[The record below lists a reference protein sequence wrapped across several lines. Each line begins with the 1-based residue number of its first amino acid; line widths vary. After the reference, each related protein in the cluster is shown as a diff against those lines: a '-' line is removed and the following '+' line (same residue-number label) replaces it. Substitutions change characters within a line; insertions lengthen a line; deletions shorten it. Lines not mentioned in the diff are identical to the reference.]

1 VNGLGRLRQD
11 AAQGRGR
18 RYPELPHPYR
28 NDYQLDRDRIVLAR
42 AFRRLEDKT
51 QVFPAGDSDHFRNRL
66 THTIEV
72 SQFARTVSSVL
83 GLNDDLTE
91 ALALAHDI
99 GHPPFAHAGEE
110 ELNRQMQR
118 FGDRFEHNL
127 HALRIV
133 EVFEDRYARFPG
145 LNLTFE
151 VREGIVKHS
160 HDFQPGEQP
169 EMDEYLP
176 GLRPP
181 LEAQLIDLA
190 DEIAYDTADLDD
202 TFSAGFFSMDEVAA
216 DVPAFGVLQEEIANQ
231 FPGSPERVQFE
242 EILRALLERL
252 VAGLINGTADAAT
265 AAGVETVNDVRAF
278 TKRLAC
284 FTPEA
289 ARLATELK
297 TFLRG
302 HVYLS
307 SRLRGERK
315 RSTLKIERLFDHF
328 MQYPGS
334 LPPSF
339 QLSAQKTPLHRVV
352 CDYIAGMTDGYFLRC
367 YSEQKLDRA

>member
-1 VNGLGRLRQD
+1 
-11 AAQGRGR
+11 
-18 RYPELPHPYR
+18 
-28 NDYQLDRDRIVLAR
+28 
-42 AFRRLEDKT
+42 
-51 QVFPAGDSDHFRNRL
+51 
-66 THTIEV
+66 
-72 SQFARTVSSVL
+72 
-83 GLNDDLTE
+83 
-91 ALALAHDI
+91 
-99 GHPPFAHAGEE
+99 
-110 ELNRQMQR
+110 
-118 FGDRFEHNL
+118 
-127 HALRIV
+127 
-133 EVFEDRYARFPG
+133 
-145 LNLTFE
+145 
-151 VREGIVKHS
+151 
-160 HDFQPGEQP
+160 
-169 EMDEYLP
+169 
-176 GLRPP
+176 
-181 LEAQLIDLA
+181 
-190 DEIAYDTADLDD
+190 
-202 TFSAGFFSMDEVAA
+202 
-216 DVPAFGVLQEEIANQ
+216 
-231 FPGSPERVQFE
+231 VQFE

-284 FTPEA
+284 FTPDA
-289 ARLATELK
+289 ATLATELK

>member
-1 VNGLGRLRQD
+1 
-11 AAQGRGR
+11 
-18 RYPELPHPYR
+18 
-28 NDYQLDRDRIVLAR
+28 
-42 AFRRLEDKT
+42 
-51 QVFPAGDSDHFRNRL
+51 
-66 THTIEV
+66 
-72 SQFARTVSSVL
+72 
-83 GLNDDLTE
+83 
-91 ALALAHDI
+91 
-99 GHPPFAHAGEE
+99 
-110 ELNRQMQR
+110 
-118 FGDRFEHNL
+118 
-127 HALRIV
+127 
-133 EVFEDRYARFPG
+133 
-145 LNLTFE
+145 
-151 VREGIVKHS
+151 
-160 HDFQPGEQP
+160 
-169 EMDEYLP
+169 MDEYLP

-216 DVPAFGVLQEEIANQ
+216 DVPAFGELQQEIANQ

-289 ARLATELK
+289 ARLAAELK

-334 LPPSF
+334 LPQSF
-339 QLSAQKTPLHRVV
+339 QQSAQKTPLHRVV